1 MTIDL
6 EAGPAGALALANL
19 DEGACESDSLAVCTM
34 TIH

>member
-19 DEGACESDSLAVCTM
+19 DEGACESLAVCTM